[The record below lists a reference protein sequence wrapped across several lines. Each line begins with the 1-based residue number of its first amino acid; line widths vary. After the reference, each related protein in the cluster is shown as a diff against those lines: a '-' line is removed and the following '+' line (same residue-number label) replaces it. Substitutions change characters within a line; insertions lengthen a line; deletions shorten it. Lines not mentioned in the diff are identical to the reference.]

1 MAKILTVTQQK
12 GGTGKTTTAHAIG
25 AGIARRGGKVLFLDL
40 DPQGNLSYTMN
51 ADTSQPGAL
60 EILTR
65 QTEAAA
71 AIQHTPQGDIIP
83 AGQSLATAEMT
94 LTQTGKEHR
103 LAEALKPLQR
113 AYTHIIIDT
122 PPALGTLTINALTVA
137 DDVIIPCLADAYSIQ
152 ATGQIA
158 DTIATVKQYC
168 NPRLKIA
175 GLLITRYNPRQ
186 ILTRD
191 TAGLLERAAAALK
204 TKVFQT
210 RIRET
215 VTIREAQARQTDIF
229 TYAPKSNA
237 AADYAA
243 IVKEYCK

>member
-51 ADTSQPGAL
+51 ADTSQLGAL

-122 PPALGTLTINALTVA
+122 PPALGTLTINALTAA

>member
-1 MAKILTVTQQK
+1 MAKTLTVTQQK

-25 AGIARRGGKVLFLDL
+25 AGIARRGGKVLYIDL
-40 DPQGNLSYTMN
+40 DPQGNLTYTLA
-51 ADTSQPGAL
+51 ADPSQPGTL

-83 AGQSLATAEMT
+83 ARQTLATAEMA

-103 LAEALKPLQR
+103 LAEALKPIQG

-122 PPALGTLTINALTVA
+122 PPALGTLTINALTAA

-168 NPRLKIA
+168 NPRLQIA

-191 TAGLLERAAAALK
+191 TAALLERAAAALN
-204 TKVFQT
+204 TRVFRT

-215 VTIREAQARQTDIF
+215 VIIREAQARQTDIF

-237 AADYAA
+237 AADYDAA
-243 IVKEYCK
+243 ISEYWK